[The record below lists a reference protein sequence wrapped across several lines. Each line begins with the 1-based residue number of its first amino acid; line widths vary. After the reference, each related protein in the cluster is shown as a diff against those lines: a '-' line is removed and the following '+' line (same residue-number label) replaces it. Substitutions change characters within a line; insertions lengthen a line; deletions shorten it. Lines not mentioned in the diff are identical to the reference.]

1 MVSMDKKK
9 TVQHKKKVVSKP
21 KKKEEAPV
29 VVQGNYIGKNFDPN
43 FAKKFFVKSV
53 KNSGPSSSSKELDK
67 LGKLALLGG
76 SIAGIIFLLDRAV
89 AKKGKKPVDFVSS
102 SVDTPLTS
110 DNIGY
115 KMLAKSGYKGGG
127 RSPIR
132 ASAPN
137 IETRGLGY

>member
-9 TVQHKKKVVSKP
+9 TRPQYKKKIASKP
-21 KKKEEAPV
+21 KKEEAPV
-29 VVQGNYIGKNFDPN
+29 VIQGNYIGKNFDPN

-89 AKKGKKPVDFVSS
+89 ANSGKTPVNFVSS
-102 SVDTPLTS
+102 SVDTPLS
-110 DNIGY
+110 SNNIGY

-132 ASAPN
+132 PAVPN
-137 IETRGLGY
+137 IDTRGLGY